1 MIAANGTRCGP
12 LHGCLGSIH
21 SDNVAAFAN
30 QVRSQKAHIS
40 GAATDIEDTHSRL
53 YSCLSKKVPGEGCED
68 AGLKCEAV

>member
-1 MIAANGTRCGP
+1 
-12 LHGCLGSIH
+12 
-21 SDNVAAFAN
+21 VAAFAN